1 MALLPGEILNRRY
14 RIVSLLAVGKYGAV
28 YRALDSENQ
37 FDVAIKEYLDASV
50 EVQKAFR
57 QEARQLSRLSHPQ
70 LPQLLDHFALPEV
83 GQYLVWSYV
92 DGVDLRSLQLQYGTM
107 PSDLAIGWLQAACKP
122 LTYLHEQKRLH
133 LNIKPANIR
142 VTPSGDVFL
151 VDSGLPGLG
160 VLPRSD
166 GYGAPEQEAQQEL
179 SVATDIYSLGATL
192 YTLLTGQEPPKALS
206 RETGLADLLPAREV
220 NPNVEPYLSLV
231 AGRAMSL
238 RADSRY
244 ETAVSF
250 SNALNRPTG
259 HPAPVETTELR
270 RTASPTTQFGRP
282 LQPKRPSPRRRQIEQ
297 RTIIALGGILAV
309 ILLLIFAFST
319 ISLNSEPEIT
329 EVEATATLQSAVV
342 AALTAIAPS
351 PSPLPVPTTPP
362 TPTPAPIVADTGARM
377 LYVSGG
383 MFRMGDEEG
392 ERDERPS
399 HIIILSP
406 FFIDETEVTNGQYEL
421 CVAADVCRAPAR
433 SNPTTHPA
441 YYGDPAFADY
451 PVVFIN
457 WEQANTF
464 CEWRDARLPTE
475 AEWEMAAGFDP
486 VQALILRYPWGD
498 AFDGTKLNFCDANCP
513 SSDRDSEWDDGHRD
527 TAPVGS
533 YPDGRS
539 AIGAYDMSGNV
550 MEWVNDWYDSRY
562 YENSTDTNPMGPPE
576 GDVKVLR
583 GGSWLASADEVHVS
597 ARGSFEPAVIQAN
610 LGFRCAMTAP

>member
-14 RIVSLLAVGKYGAV
+14 RIVSLLAEGKYGAV
-28 YRALDSENQ
+28 YRALDTENK
-37 FDVAIKEYLDASV
+37 FDVAIKEYLDADV
-50 EVQKAFR
+50 GVQKAFR

-92 DGVDLRSLQLQYGTM
+92 DGVDLRNLLQQYGTM
-107 PSDLAIGWLQAACKP
+107 PSDLVIGWLQAVCKP

-142 VTPSGDVFL
+142 VTPAGDVFL

-160 VLPRSD
+160 ILPRSD
-166 GYGAPEQEAQQEL
+166 GYGAPEQEAKQEL

-206 RETGLADLLPAREV
+206 RETGLVDLLPAREV

-231 AGRAMSL
+231 GGRAMSL

-250 SNALNRPTG
+250 SNALNRPVG
-259 HPAPVETTELR
+259 HPPPVETTEPR
-270 RTASPTTQFGRP
+270 RTTSTTQFGRP
-282 LQPKRPSPRRRQIEQ
+282 LQPIRPSRQRRQMER
-297 RTIIALGGILAV
+297 RTIFALGGILAI
-309 ILLLIFAFST
+309 ILLLTFLFST
-319 ISLNSEPEIT
+319 INFDSDPEVT
-329 EVEATATLQSAVV
+329 EIEATATLESAVV

-351 PSPLPVPTTPP
+351 PSPLPVPTNPP
-362 TPTPAPIVADTGARM
+362 TPTPEPIISDTGARM
-377 LYVSGG
+377 LYVPGG
-383 MFRMGDEEG
+383 LFRMGDEDG

-399 HIIILSP
+399 HIVNLSP
-406 FFIDETEVTNGQYEL
+406 YFIDETEVTNGQYEL
-421 CVAADVCRAPAR
+421 CVAAGVCRAPSR

-441 YYGDPAFADY
+441 YYGDPAYADY
-451 PVVFIN
+451 PVVFVN
-457 WEQANTF
+457 WQQADTF

-513 SSDRDSEWDDGHRD
+513 SGDRDSTWDDGHRD

-533 YPDGRS
+533 YSDGRS
-539 AIGAYDMSGNV
+539 PIGAYDMSGNV

-562 YENSTDTNPMGPPE
+562 YENTTDTNPMGPPE
-576 GDVKVLR
+576 GDIKVFR
-583 GGSWLASADEVHVS
+583 GGSWLAGADEVHVS
-597 ARGSFEPAVIQAN
+597 ARGSFEPAVVQTN
-610 LGFRCAMTAP
+610 LGFRCAMSAP